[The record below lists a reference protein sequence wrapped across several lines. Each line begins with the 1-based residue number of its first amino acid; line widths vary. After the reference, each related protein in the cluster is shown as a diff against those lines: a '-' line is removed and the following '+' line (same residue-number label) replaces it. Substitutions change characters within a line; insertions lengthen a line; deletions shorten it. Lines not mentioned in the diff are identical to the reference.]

1 MGDSVTVSIKGER
14 ELVAEFE
21 DARVFTRSEAKK
33 VVAKGS
39 VNIKTDWRRR
49 WRGIAHAPRLPIS
62 ISYDITES
70 DAEISAEIG
79 PVEGPALQGFVAPFI
94 EFGGAHNAP
103 HPGGLPALQA
113 EEPKFAA
120 QCDALLAKAFP

>member
-1 MGDSVTVSIKGER
+1 MGDSISVSIQGEK

-33 VVAKGS
+33 VVSKGALN
-39 VNIKTDWRRR
+39 VKTEWRRR
-49 WRGIAHAPRLPIS
+49 WRGIAHAPRLPLS
-62 ISYDITES
+62 ISYDITEAA
-70 DAEISAEIG
+70 DMIVAEIG
-79 PVEGPALQGFVAPFI
+79 PVDGPALQGFLGAII

-113 EEPKFAA
+113 EEPRFAA
-120 QCDALLAKAFP
+120 ACDALLREAFP